1 MKKDRESSPVQK
13 QFKSLLRAVGIL
25 NLLEEKT
32 ALSVPEISASLKLP
46 SSSVYKYLSV
56 MRECRLVDRD
66 RNQGKYRL
74 GMRLFELGTA
84 VQNRIAIHR
93 IARPYMEEL
102 ANRLGETV
110 GISVMDGNSTLFLET
125 VEPENTEGSVLLSV
139 RKGHRTSLHAGA
151 MGKIFL
157 AHLPEERI
165 DHFLRTQE
173 LVKYSEKT
181 IVDPEELRKQV
192 MTIREVG
199 YAISDE
205 EIDPGVMALAA
216 PIFDHEGKIMAG
228 LVVLGPSQRID
239 DARKRIIAKE
249 TREYS
254 KKISERVRGGTRRM
268 ADNGQVP
275 GDSPQF
281 GL

>member
-1 MKKDRESSPVQK
+1 MKKDREFSSMQR

-32 ALSVPEISASLKLP
+32 ALSVSEISVFSGLP
-46 SSSVYKYLSV
+46 RSSVYKYLSV
-56 MRECRLVDRD
+56 MRECRLVDQD

-110 GISVMDGNSTLFLET
+110 GINVIDGNSTIFLET
-125 VEPENTEGSVLLSV
+125 VEPENTEGSILFSV
-139 RKGHRTSLHAGA
+139 RKGHRFSLHAGA

-173 LVKYSEKT
+173 LVKYTEKT
-181 IVDPEELRKQV
+181 IVDPEELRKQ
-192 MTIREVG
+192 METIREVG
-199 YAISDE
+199 YAVSDE

-216 PIFDHEGKIMAG
+216 PIFDHESKIMAG
-228 LVVLGPSQRID
+228 LVVFGPSQRID
-239 DARKRIIAKE
+239 AARKEIIRKE
-249 TREYS
+249 TLEYS
-254 KKISERVRGGTRRM
+254 KKISERVRGGNRRK
-268 ADNGQVP
+268 ADKGQVP
-275 GDSPQF
+275 GNNPQF
-281 GL
+281 GV